1 MNDALREIG
10 EIVQYG
16 MDQTIFSEGEPG
28 NALYILLSGKLLV
41 TKQGIIDG
49 EQIVLAELEKGA
61 VFGEMA
67 VIRDHFRSATITA
80 FEPCIALKIPRE
92 NFTRFIML
100 EPRYTIN
107 MLKTLSVRINLA
119 REKCN
124 ERQGCADA
132 K

>member
-1 MNDALREIG
+1 MNEALREIG

-16 MDQTIFSEGEPG
+16 MDQTLFLEGEPG
-28 NALYILLSGKLLV
+28 NALYILLSGKVLV
-41 TKQGIIDG
+41 TKQSVVDG
-49 EQIVLAELEKGA
+49 EQIVLAELDKGA

-92 NFTRFIML
+92 NFIRFIML

-107 MLKTLSVRINLA
+107 MLKTLSARINHV
-119 REKCN
+119 RDKCS
-124 ERQGCADA
+124 ERQGCHHG